1 MVDRD
6 EFKVELRRALNHF
19 YDPGYLQDSPLIE
32 CLGILEGDPV
42 EGLRMVLRRAIE
54 AFRPA
59 ADVPE
64 TAKEHRI
71 YSLLHNRYIR
81 QKTQETEATRLGI
94 TVRHL
99 RREQSA
105 ALGLLVDHLDMQ
117 FDLFPAGPRQSEET
131 HDLRVRQCSAE
142 LNREMLWLADSQRH
156 ETCQVDTVLQEAL
169 DLARSL
175 ANERGVA
182 LRAEPDGAS
191 AEVAIPGTVLQQVV
205 LNLLTAAIQH
215 LEQGGVVQVAAK
227 PCQARVT
234 LSVIATARDQRIWGR
249 VEGLEAATLVSRQL
263 VELFG
268 GRLALCEMDKRLVVQ
283 VIVPKSQKQLVV
295 LAVEDNEETLRL
307 WSRFVRGTSFTL
319 VKETDPT
326 NALAKAMDLRPK
338 IIILDVMMPGI
349 DGWTLLRQLRDEPL
363 TSRIPIIICTVLPQ
377 RDLALSLGA
386 SDFVQKPATGQDFR
400 SALER
405 QIGMRP
411 AWLS

>member
-6 EFKVELRRALNHF
+6 EFEGELRRALNHF

-32 CLGILEGDPV
+32 CLGIHEGDPV
-42 EGLRMVLRRAIE
+42 EGLRAVLRRAIE

-64 TAKEHRI
+64 TTKERRI

-81 QKTQETEATRLGI
+81 QKTQETEAARLGI

-105 ALGLLVDHLDMQ
+105 ALRLLADHLDMQ
-117 FDLFPAGPRQSEET
+117 FDLFPAGPRQSGET
-131 HDLRVRQCSAE
+131 HDLRIRQCSAE

-169 DLARSL
+169 DLVRSL
-175 ANERGVA
+175 ANEREVA
-182 LRAEPDGAS
+182 LRAEQDGAS
-191 AEVAIPGTVLQQVV
+191 AEVAISGTVLQQVV

-227 PCQARVT
+227 QGQARVV
-234 LSVIATARDQRIWGR
+234 LSVIATARDHRIWGR

-268 GRLALCEMDKRLVVQ
+268 GRLALCEMDERLVVQ

-295 LAVEDNEETLRL
+295 LAIEDNAETLRL
-307 WSRFVRGTSFTL
+307 WSRFVRGTPFTL

-326 NALAKAMDLRPK
+326 NALGKAMELRPK

-363 TSRIPIIICTVLPQ
+363 TSRIPVIICTVLPQ

-386 SDFVQKPATGQDFR
+386 SDFIQKPTTGQEFR

-411 AWLS
+411 AWLP